1 MTLGWQTETEQ
12 TPESC
17 SAELSASPRD
27 WLTLFHEPDELN
39 LWIVLVGVVSFT
51 GDLKQSVH
59 FNIKHSKRPF
69 SVLNIWV
76 ISVKLCVIKV
86 CKSALIPTT
95 YHIVLFENTDGSF
108 FDFIFWCHNVYR
120 QGRKFLQLQPD
131 VAAVCLQV
139 CLAGSWQSWADL
151 NIHSSG
157 LKSYCPVSQA
167 WLWNVV

>member
-108 FDFIFWCHNVYR
+108 FDFMPKSSLCCFSKSVPVCPVGRSSTGCNNRAAFECLWLLHICKPFW
-120 QGRKFLQLQPD
+120 KP
-131 VAAVCLQV
+131 
-139 CLAGSWQSWADL
+139 
-151 NIHSSG
+151 G
-157 LKSYCPVSQA
+157 LKLISI
-167 WLWNVV
+167 